1 MPIPAEVVDVGA
13 RMGIKGVSRV
23 RCKVL
28 DGRDRDKVVV
38 RNVAGPV
45 RVGDVIILKES
56 AMEAEAKFSKR

>member
-38 RNVAGPV
+38 RNVAGPG